1 MANSASENH
10 PRHRGLVWSN
20 AAAGDG
26 VYIRAALLRPTFTRL
41 LDAALEFGVARL
53 EAEWAEL
60 QSEPTRETRRA
71 AAIVARIIGN
81 IEKGFNL
88 AARGN

>member
-1 MANSASENH
+1 MTTPTSEKCW
-10 PRHRGLVWSN
+10 RHRGLVWSN
-20 AAAGDG
+20 AAADDS

-41 LDAALEFGVARL
+41 LDAALEVGVPRL
-53 EAEWAEL
+53 RAEWTEL
-60 QSEPTRETRRA
+60 QLDPTPEVRRA
-71 AAIVARIIGN
+71 ATIVARILAN